1 MESETH
7 TRRKITVALV
17 VGGVLLVGSV
27 VLRAVPWQ
35 ATSTEHT
42 ITEVAATL
50 LALFVGVI
58 AVVRFYSKKGNT
70 YLFVGTG
77 FLGTALL
84 DGYHAVATYAP
95 FSSAFP
101 SLPPSLV
108 PWSWIASRMF
118 LSILFFL
125 GWWACRRE
133 KMKGEAGQI
142 SERVV
147 YSIAGVLLIA
157 SFLFFAFVPLPRAY
171 YPELFI
177 GRPEELVPGLF
188 FLLALVGFLRTELWK
203 TDPFIYCLVLSIIFG
218 FAAQVA
224 YMTFSHQLFDV
235 FFNVAHLLK
244 NTSYIFVLI
253 GLLISMYHLFRQAD
267 ESVQEIRATN
277 EALQA
282 EIAARAE
289 AEVAL
294 QQAHDELE
302 VRVEERTAA
311 VSKTNA
317 LLKQE
322 VVEHE
327 QTEAALR
334 QAEQRYRGLFEEA
347 PIMYVILR
355 DQDGAPIIADCNG
368 LFLEKLGYPREDVL
382 ERPLTNFYTSQ
393 SRLDLDAQGGYRR
406 GGVAPDDPVVEER
419 QLQTRDGQIIE
430 TMLYAVPNVDA
441 GGRVVGTRAMY
452 VDVTR
457 RKQAEAALVESEE
470 RYRSL
475 YHHSPVMLHSID
487 PEGRLISVNDFWLET
502 LGYEREEVLGRTSVK
517 FLTEASR
524 RRAIDVDIPHC
535 IKMGGARDL
544 EYQMEKKNGEIIDVL
559 LTAVVLRD
567 EFGEVVR
574 SQAFIVDV
582 TERKRAEAALE
593 AAKEAAEA
601 ANHAKS
607 QFLANMSHELRTPL
621 NGILGYAQIIQRADT
636 LAPAHRTGIDV
647 IKRSGEHLLMLIN
660 DILDLS
666 KIEAGKLEV
675 HPTEFHLPEFLRSIA
690 DIARIRAEQKGLVF
704 LHETLSPLPAVVQG
718 DERRLRQVLL
728 NLLGNAVKFTEKG
741 GVTFKVGYHE
751 ATVEAARLR
760 FQVEDTGVGIAPEK
774 LEEIF
779 RPFQQLRG
787 KDAPI
792 EGTGLGLA
800 ISRRLVALMN
810 GTLHVKSTP
819 GQGSVFWF
827 ELDLPVLDV
836 AVPPSSDEERTVIGF
851 EGRPRRVLVVDD
863 KPENRSVLTSLL
875 APLGFE
881 MKEAGDGQ
889 EALEQAAKF
898 QPDLILMDLVM
909 PVMDGFEATR
919 RLRQTPA
926 LKTIPVI
933 ALAASVFEYTRQ
945 QSMDVGCDDF
955 VPKPV
960 RIDVLLDVLKTH
972 LKLEWICSEADVAET
987 PSATTTA
994 DGEADGAVT
1003 TEEATALYNLAMQGD
1018 VQGLLNQLDHYEHLS
1033 APTHPFGSRL
1043 RELARGY
1050 RMEQIRELIQPY
1062 LERKP

>member
-1 MESETH
+1 M
-7 TRRKITVALV
+7 ALV
-17 VGGVLLVGSV
+17 IGGVLLGGSV
-27 VLRAVPWQ
+27 VLHAVSWQ
-35 ATSTEHT
+35 ATDTEHT
-42 ITEVAATL
+42 VTEVIATL

-58 AVVRFYSKKGNT
+58 ALVRFYSKKGNT
-70 YLFVGTG
+70 YLFIGAG

-133 KMKGEAGQI
+133 ERMGEAGKI

-147 YSIAGVLLIA
+147 YSLVGVLTLA

-171 YPELFI
+171 YPDLFV
-177 GRPEELVPGLF
+177 GRPEEFVPGLF
-188 FLLALVGFLRTELWK
+188 FFLALVGFLRTEQWK
-203 TDPFIYCLVLSIIFG
+203 SDAFTYCLVLSLITG
-218 FAAQVA
+218 LAAQVA

-244 NTSYIFVLI
+244 NTSYLFVLI
-253 GLLISMYHLFRQAD
+253 GLLISMFHLFRQAD
-267 ESVQEIRATN
+267 ESVQEIRAAN
-277 EALQA
+277 EALQL

-289 AEVAL
+289 ADVAL

-302 VRVEERTAA
+302 IRVEERTAA
-311 VSKTNA
+311 LSKTNA

-322 VVEHE
+322 VAEHE
-327 QTEAALR
+327 RTEAALQ
-334 QAEQRYRGLFEEA
+334 QAEQRYRRLFEDA

-355 DQDGAPIIADCNG
+355 DQDGDPIIADCNG
-368 LFLEKLGYPREDVL
+368 LFLENLGYRREEVL
-382 ERPLTNFYTSQ
+382 EQPLIDFYSSQ
-393 SRLDLDAQGGYRR
+393 SRLDMQAQGGYRR
-406 GGVAPDDPVVEER
+406 GGTAPADPVVEQR
-419 QLQTRDGQIIE
+419 QLQTHDGQVIE
-430 TMLYAVPNVDA
+430 TVLYAVPNIDA
-441 GGRVVGTRAMY
+441 RGRVVGTRAMY

-457 RKQAEAALVESEE
+457 RKQAEAALRESEE

-475 YHHSPVMLHSID
+475 YHHAPVMLHSID
-487 PEGRLISVNDFWLET
+487 PEGRLMSVNDYWLET
-502 LGYEREEVLGRTSVK
+502 LGYERDEVLGRTSVE

-524 RRAIDVDIPHC
+524 RRAVEVDIPHC

-567 EFGEVVR
+567 ELGEVVR

-582 TERKRAEAALE
+582 TERKRAEEALE
-593 AAKEAAEA
+593 AAKETAEA
-601 ANHAKS
+601 ANRAKS

-621 NGILGYAQIIQRADT
+621 NGILGYAQILKRDDT
-636 LAPAHRTGIDV
+636 LAQTHRAGIEV
-647 IKRSGEHLLMLIN
+647 IKRSGEHLLTLIN

-675 HPTEFHLPEFLRSIA
+675 HPTEFHLPEFLRNIA
-690 DIARIRAEQKGLVF
+690 DIARIRAEQKGLVC
-704 LHETLSPLPAVVQG
+704 LYETLSPLPDAVHG

-751 ATVEAARLR
+751 ASPEAARLR
-760 FQVEDTGVGIAPEK
+760 FQVEDTGIGIAPEK
-774 LEEIF
+774 LDEIF
-779 RPFQQLRG
+779 QPFHQIRG

-800 ISRRLVALMN
+800 ISRRLVALMD

-827 ELDLPVLDV
+827 ELDLPALDV
-836 AVPPSSDEERTVIGF
+836 VLTPSSEAEQSVVGV
-851 EGRPRRVLVVDD
+851 EGRARTILVVDD
-863 KPENRSVLTSLL
+863 KPENRSMLTSLL
-875 APLGFE
+875 VPLGFDIQ
-881 MKEAGDGQ
+881 EAGDGQ
-889 EALEQAAKF
+889 EALAQAAAC

-919 RLRQTPA
+919 RLRQMPA

-933 ALAASVFEYTRQ
+933 ALSASVFEYTRQ
-945 QSMDVGCDDF
+945 QSIDVGCDDF
-955 VPKPV
+955 IPKPV
-960 RIDVLLDVLKTH
+960 RIDVLLDTLKTH
-972 LKLEWICSEADVAET
+972 LNLEWIYSPAGVAVDERPAAT
-987 PSATTTA
+987 PAT
-994 DGEADGAVT
+994 DGEAAIAVT
-1003 TEEATALYNLAMQGD
+1003 AEEATRLYDFAMQGD
-1018 VQGLLNQLDHYEHLS
+1018 IQGLLKQLDHYEHLN
-1033 APTHPFGSRL
+1033 APNHPFGARL

-1062 LERKP
+1062 LEGPQ